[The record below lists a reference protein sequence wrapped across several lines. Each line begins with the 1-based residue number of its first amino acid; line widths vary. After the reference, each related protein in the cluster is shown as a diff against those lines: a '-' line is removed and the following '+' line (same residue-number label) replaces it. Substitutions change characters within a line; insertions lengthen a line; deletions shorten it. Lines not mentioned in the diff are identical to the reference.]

1 METTAERYERLRAVW
16 EAAPAGTM
24 AKAHAWVAMI
34 GAWNRLTTETQRR
47 FMAEADRR
55 RQERRTG

>member
-1 METTAERYERLRAVW
+1 METTAQRYERLKADW

-24 AKAHAWVAMI
+24 AKANAWVAMI
-34 GAWNRLTTETQRR
+34 GAWNKLTTETQHR

-55 RQERRTG
+55 RHERRTG